1 MATLEGNE
9 LVNAESITALMA
21 LFGAKYYTSSF
32 YGYIMSGTWISR
44 GTATYDYLSG
54 DGTTFSLTQTGDDS
68 QNKTT
73 KFVVTFGEDS
83 LWHLTLGMSV
93 NKQGASFDNEYKISL
108 SDNSLVFSPSTRE
121 RSTTSTTR
129 EDYFDAYLRVKKG
142 TKLTVNSVGLTR
154 SALEYGYLFFNAS
167 RVC

>member
-1 MATLEGNE
+1 MAVLEGNE
-9 LVNAESITALMA
+9 LVNVESVTALMA

-44 GTATYDYLSG
+44 DTATYEYLSG
-54 DGTTFSLTQTGDDS
+54 DGTTFSLTQTGNDNQD
-68 QNKTT
+68 KTT

-83 LWHLTLGMSV
+83 LWNLTLGMSV
-93 NKQGASFDNEYKISL
+93 NTQGANFENKYKISL

-121 RSTTSTTR
+121 RTTTSTTR

-142 TKLTVNSVGLTR
+142 TKLTVSSVGLTR
-154 SALEYGYLFFNAS
+154 STSQWGYLFFNAS